1 MMSSNSIS
9 EEIDQNLLK
18 ILKEESKS
26 FKETHSFEERF
37 IEYQIIRCNYPG
49 FLPVY
54 CELENYTGPKRI
66 SFRVYLSEE
75 ILIGH
80 LRSFLKKLLQ
90 KKFPELSKSDNLYL
104 MIEEDVIIKY
114 DINLKEVYEKKS
126 ERDGWL
132 YIKLSIES

>member
-1 MMSSNSIS
+1 MQGNTIS
-9 EEIDQNLLK
+9 EEIDANLLK
-18 ILKEESKS
+18 MLKEESRS

-49 FLPVY
+49 FLPVS
-54 CELENYTGPKRI
+54 CELENYVGPKKI

-80 LRSFLKKLLQ
+80 LRAFLKKLLQ
-90 KKFPELSKSDNLYL
+90 RRFPELTKSDNLYL

-114 DINLKEVYEKKS
+114 DINLKEVYEKKC
-126 ERDGWL
+126 EKDGWL